1 MHSRTLLLSLA
12 PLAAMAPAPAGH
24 REYGDGRPGRA
35 LAPDPTASM
44 YPMPSSMPAEGILSG
59 YYNDNIPPQV
69 TGAVATS
76 LASAIYSYEKELM
89 TDTKYRSIANEVYM
103 AAYSASATDFGV
115 GDGFDLPFTTAS
127 WYQKGV
133 PESDQKAIESYMH
146 AYRAI
151 ETSVLGGKAADPTG
165 TAKAAPSST
174 GGSAGPSQTPGPNG
188 PSQTSKDDKAAASST
203 SANGAPA
210 VTGRVVAGLAAGVA
224 MGLAAA
230 L

>member
-12 PLAAMAPAPAGH
+12 PLAAMALPQQDMQDMDMEMDDPA
-24 REYGDGRPGRA
+24 A
-35 LAPDPTASM
+35 LTPDPTASM
-44 YPMPSSMPAEGILSG
+44 YPMPSSIPAGDVLSG

-76 LASAIYSYEKELM
+76 LASAIYSYEKELL

-133 PESDQKAIESYMH
+133 PESDQKAIESYLH

-151 ETSVLGGKAADPTG
+151 ETSVLGGKAAGATT
-165 TAKAAPSST
+165 TAAAP
-174 GGSAGPSQTPGPNG
+174 P
-188 PSQTSKDDKAAASST
+188 
-203 SANGAPA
+203 APA
-210 VTGRVVAGLAAGVA
+210 ARRVPPRPPAP
-224 MGLAAA
+224 AA
-230 L
+230 LLRRPRMTRLRPLAQVALTVLLPRLVE